1 MNEMLDMHKRSS
13 IAFIMN
19 KLSLKQRGQILHL
32 LVEGNSLR
40 ATARIADVSRN
51 TVDKLLR
58 DVGAAGLEYQDEN
71 IKNLQCERVEC
82 DEIWSFVYSKQ
93 KNVPE
98 EMGGQFGVG
107 DVWTWTAI
115 CSDSK
120 IVPCWHVGRCDADA
134 ANEFMKDLASRLD
147 KRVQLTTDGFKAYLN
162 AVEGAFENDLDYAML
177 VKVYGGDEGKQR
189 AHKKYSP
196 SKFQG
201 AKKVKVTGN
210 PDKAKVS
217 TSYVERQNLTMRM
230 SMRRFTRLTN
240 GFSKK
245 VENHMHAISLHYM
258 YYNFGRVHQ
267 TLKMTPAM
275 RAGISGHAWSLEEIA
290 ALADNKPT
298 SN

>member
-1 MNEMLDMHKRSS
+1 M
-13 IAFIMN
+13 
-19 KLSLKQRGQILHL
+19 
-32 LVEGNSLR
+32 EGNSLR
-40 ATARIADVSRN
+40 ATARIAGVSRN

-58 DVGAAGLEYQDEN
+58 DVGAACLEYQDEHL
-71 IKNLQCERVEC
+71 KNLQCTRVEC

-98 EMGGQFGVG
+98 EMEGQFGIG

-120 IVPCWHVGRCDADA
+120 IVPCWHVGGRNAEDA
-134 ANEFMKDLASRLD
+134 NTFMQDLAGRLD
-147 KRVQLTTDGFKAYLN
+147 KRVQLTTDGYKAYLD
-162 AVEGAFENDLDYAML
+162 AVENAFENDIDYAML
-177 VKVYGGDEGKQR
+177 VKIYGNTTKEAQR
-189 AHKKYSP
+189 KYSP
-196 SKFQG
+196 AKYEGS
-201 AKKVKVTGN
+201 KKVKVTGN
-210 PDKAKVS
+210 PDKSKVS
-217 TSYVERQNLTMRM
+217 TSFVERQNLTMRM

-258 YYNFGRVHQ
+258 YYNFGRIHQ

-290 ALADNKPT
+290 ALVDKKPT
-298 SN
+298 SVDNNHVSN